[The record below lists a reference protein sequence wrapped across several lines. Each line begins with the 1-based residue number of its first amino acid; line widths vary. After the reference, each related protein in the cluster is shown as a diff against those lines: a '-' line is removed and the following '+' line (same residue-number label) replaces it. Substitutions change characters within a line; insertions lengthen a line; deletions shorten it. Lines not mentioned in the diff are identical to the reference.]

1 MQKKS
6 RVLNLF
12 SSLLLFVLAPVV
24 VFLGFRHL
32 DSRYYY
38 LSAAGVIILSLLPF
52 FIMFEKRK
60 IKTAELAAV
69 AVMIALCVASRLAFA
84 FVPQVKPLCA
94 LVIITASSFG
104 PNVGFVTGALSV
116 FLSNFAFGQ
125 GMFTPFQMLGMGLCG
140 FCCGLL
146 FHEKKLAKNR
156 LAVSAAGFAVT
167 LCVYGFIVDSCSVL
181 MTVTDFTAK
190 NVFAVLLSGLPFNLI
205 HAATTALVLFFAGK
219 PMSDKLFRLH
229 EKYGIFSLEEN

>member
-6 RVLNLF
+6 RALNLF

-38 LSAAGVIILSLLPF
+38 LSAAGLIILSLLPF

-104 PNVGFVTGALSV
+104 PNVGFVVGALSV

-140 FCCGLL
+140 FICGFLL
-146 FHEKKLAKNR
+146 HDKKLFANR
-156 LAVSAAGFAVT
+156 FAVSAAGFFSALV
-167 LCVYGFIVDSCSVL
+167 VYGIVVDSCSVL
-181 MTVTDFTAK
+181 LTVTEFTAK
-190 NVFAVLLSGLPFNLI
+190 NVFGVLLAGLPFNLI
-205 HAATTALVLFFAGK
+205 HAATTALVLFFVCK
-219 PMSDKLFRLH
+219 PMSDKLLRLH
-229 EKYGIFSLEEN
+229 KKYGIFSLEEN